1 MRLLIITGSSELSAR
16 LMQLLASI
24 PEEELLL
31 LEARTEMQDEQKILA
46 AMMACHERETA
57 DMRAFAEALKSAHI
71 DRPRHYGRKA
81 PTRADYLQRQR
92 LHSRRTGRK

>member
-1 MRLLIITGSSELSAR
+1 MRLLIITGSSELNAH

-31 LEARTEMQDEQKILA
+31 LEARTEIHDEKKILD

-57 DMRAFAEALKSAHI
+57 DMRAFAEALKCSISI
-71 DRPRHYGRKA
+71 DLVASIKKRL
-81 PTRADYLQRQR
+81 TRADYLQRQR

>member
-1 MRLLIITGSSELSAR
+1 MRLLIITDSSELSAHR
-16 LMQLLASI
+16 MRLLASI
-24 PEEELLL
+24 PEEEILL
-31 LEARTEMQDEQKILA
+31 LEARTEMYDEKKILD
-46 AMMACHERETA
+46 AMMACHECEMA

-81 PTRADYLQRQR
+81 PTRADYLQRQI